1 MVGQNP
7 NATDAEYGKAMRSI
21 GKEIN
26 AVYGGLN
33 WDVMGVSANYQAV
46 ARMFLLA
53 PDWTFS
59 NVANLKYAFEGGPG
73 GNAARAFWLKSFATG
88 VAMTQGMSL
97 LITGQLSK
105 QWDKVYLGKDDKGK
119 EMYSSMFF
127 VGAPKDAIGTI
138 NSTIRDGFP
147 NRHSRVC
154 HQQSLTTCRHRT
166 EAR

>member
-1 MVGQNP
+1 
-7 NATDAEYGKAMRSI
+7 MRSI

-73 GNAARAFWLKSFATG
+73 GNAAERSGSSPL
-88 VAMTQGMSL
+88 
-97 LITGQLSK
+97 QL
-105 QWDKVYLGKDDKGK
+105 
-119 EMYSSMFF
+119 
-127 VGAPKDAIGTI
+127 A
-138 NSTIRDGFP
+138 
-147 NRHSRVC
+147 
-154 HQQSLTTCRHRT
+154 
-166 EAR
+166 